1 MSMSLD
7 KNILAEILADFDKE
21 ELPAKTLLTEE
32 GKMSRKFY
40 YLEKGVARGWLNND
54 GKEVTFQFLFEDN
67 FVSSWE
73 SLFHNSSSI
82 YNIETIEPSVVYST
96 SIEEFRQ
103 KMELNPKIK
112 EFYYSYLQ
120 ERLLKY
126 QKLFISRIKD
136 TAEERYAELLKQSP
150 EIFRRVPQYYIASY
164 LGITSVSLSRIRGK
178 K

>member
-1 MSMSLD
+1 ME
-7 KNILAEILADFDKE
+7 A
-21 ELPAKTLLTEE
+21 
-32 GKMSRKFY
+32 
-40 YLEKGVARGWLNND
+40 
-54 GKEVTFQFLFEDN
+54 
-67 FVSSWE
+67 
-73 SLFHNSSSI
+73 NSK
-82 YNIETIEPSVVYST
+82 V
-96 SIEEFRQ
+96 
-103 KMELNPKIK
+103 K

-150 EIFRRVPQYYIASY
+150 EVFRRVPQYYIASY